1 MKRKRSKRMAF
12 LLVFCMV
19 LPLLAGLADCLGVQA
34 ASVSLNATSRKVYL
48 GTTFQLKVE
57 NLEADKVQSTTWKAN
72 RASIAKVDKNGLVTP
87 VKVGTTTV
95 KCTLKYKD
103 GTSKVLSCTIIV
115 RERVEA
121 TAVKFTNVTLD
132 DDNAKSMYV
141 GTKFSLKK
149 SVTPSKTTDSVFYSS
164 DDESVA
170 EVSTSGV
177 VTAKKPGIT
186 LIEVRYGM
194 SKTEAVRPENKAVAK
209 FYLHVVEK
217 PAPTS
222 TPTPTPTSTPTPTP
236 TPVFPKVE
244 SAKMVGSQELQI
256 VFNQPVRK
264 SSVVNGNKLVAGVV
278 VLGKEEKATD
288 FGTLTADFSTDAKTL
303 TIHGTGSFNGIY
315 SVVVSDKVVSAMGLP
330 FEQYSSIMTL
340 KDTMGPI
347 YMGTTVGYNGMI
359 SNINFNEALDIT
371 NMTVESVSGTTD
383 AVLTAYLKEA
393 SSYRLSDDKRT
404 LSIDLGGYTMEKN
417 LAVTVVL
424 RGIRDTAGNATSRL
438 LQSVYVR
445 TDTSPKPLASIL
457 KAERI
462 SKTEIEV
469 TFSAELS
476 SGGTAKFGSYT
487 TYGSID
493 AENQKIVRYDIPAN
507 YQSVT
512 STQVVEF
519 SGWYNYNA
527 NTSTIP
533 SQSYPVNFTL
543 DTTPPQIVFHDLTN
557 VVEDGRT
564 VSKLIL
570 TYNKEIRIATT
581 TQQVQVRIRGTNGD
595 ITTVSPFSTMA
606 QVEGSIVTYTFEEPA
621 MLGGGVFTFTLP
633 EGMVADQ
640 LENFSKVTNV
650 TINKNGAASTDD
662 APALISATQNPQD
675 LGMISLTFSR
685 KLDPDTAEHIENYY
699 VMNGSSRIYPIG
711 ASVSQ
716 NNESSVVVDL
726 TFNTGTFTNIY
737 GGSYELVVNNVR
749 GWGTTGGVIID
760 QNILFTAVE
769 NEPPRYVTSTFYN
782 SMVTITMSEE
792 VTGAIRITA
801 VDTATGASFAG
812 SGMASGKQI
821 FINLEGFPTSRTIR
835 FTVTDNQIIDASGN
849 RANFA
854 TGQYIATQSQ
864 NMY

>member
-12 LLVFCMV
+12 LLVFCML
-19 LPLLAGLADCLGVQA
+19 LPLLAGFADCLSVKA

-57 NLEADKVQSTTWKAN
+57 NLDTSKVQSTTWKAN

-115 RERVEA
+115 RKRVEA
-121 TAVKFTNVTLD
+121 TAVKFTNVVLD

-141 GTKFSLKK
+141 GSTFSLKK
-149 SVTPSKTTDSVFYSS
+149 SVTPSNTTDSAFYSS

-170 EVSTSGV
+170 TVSTSGII
-177 VTAKKPGIT
+177 TAKKPGIT
-186 LIEVRYGM
+186 LIEIRYGI
-194 SKTEAVRPENKAVAK
+194 SKTEAVKPENKAVAK

-236 TPVFPKVE
+236 LPVLPKVE

-288 FGTLTADFSTDAKTL
+288 FGTLTADLSTDAKTL

-315 SVVVSDKVVSAMGLP
+315 SVVVSDKVVSSMGLP

-340 KDTMGPI
+340 KDTTGPI
-347 YMGTTVGYNGMI
+347 YLNTTVGYNGMI
-359 SNINFNEALDIT
+359 SNINFNEPLDIT
-371 NMTVESVSGTTD
+371 NMTVESISGTTD
-383 AVLTAYLKEA
+383 ALLSSYLKEV

-404 LSIDLGGYTMEKN
+404 LSIDLSGYTMEKN
-417 LAVTVVL
+417 LMVTVMF

-445 TDTSPKPLASIL
+445 TDTSAKPLAKIV

-476 SGGTAKFGSYT
+476 SGGMAQFGSYT
-487 TYGSID
+487 SYGVVD
-493 AENQKIVRYDIPAN
+493 VENQRIVRFEIPAN

-512 STQVVEF
+512 STQVVGF

-527 NTSTIP
+527 ITSTIP

-543 DTTPPQIVFHDLTN
+543 DATPPQLLAYELTN
-557 VVEDGRT
+557 AVVDGRT

-581 TQQVQVRIRGTNGD
+581 TQQVTVRVRSTNGD
-595 ITTVSPFSTMA
+595 IATVVPFSTMA
-606 QVEGSIVTYTFEEPA
+606 EVENSIVTYTFEEPA
-621 MLGGGVFTFTLP
+621 MLGSGLFTFTFP
-633 EGMVADQ
+633 EGMVADN
-640 LENFSKVTNV
+640 LENYSREVNV
-650 TINKNGAASTDD
+650 TINKNGVASTDE
-662 APALISATQNPQD
+662 APFPISATQNPQD
-675 LGMISLTFSR
+675 LGMIYLNFSG
-685 KLDPDTAEHIENYY
+685 KIDPDTAEQVQNYY
-699 VMNGSSRIYPIG
+699 VANGSSRIYPVG
-711 ASVSQ
+711 ATVSQ
-716 NNESSVVVDL
+716 NNDSSVVVEL
-726 TFNTGTFTNIY
+726 TFNTGTFTSTY
-737 GGSYELVVNNVR
+737 GSSYELVVNGVR
-749 GWGTTGGVIID
+749 GQGTAAGVVTS
-760 QNILFTAVE
+760 QSVVFTAVE
-769 NEPPRYVTSTFYN
+769 NDPPRYVTSTFYN
-782 SMVTITMSEE
+782 SMITITMSEE
-792 VTGAIRITA
+792 VTGTMRVNA
-801 VDTATGASFAG
+801 VDTTTGMSFTG
-812 SGMASGKQI
+812 YGTASGKQV
-821 FINLEGFPTSRTIR
+821 FITLEGFPTSKTIR

-849 RANFA
+849 RANFVA
-854 TGQYIATQSQ
+854 GPYIATQN